1 MNSTLIPQHILKR
14 KRVIQQYFEPKI
26 GRTIRIFIMGQK
38 NYFLP
43 KKKRVQST
51 IYEDDKTQYEKLI

>member
-1 MNSTLIPQHILKR
+1 MNGTLIPQHILKR
-14 KRVIQQYFEPKI
+14 KRVIKQYFEPKI

-51 IYEDDKTQYEKLI
+51 I